1 LSIIRTVLAV
11 LIAISL
17 ALALGPGAS
26 AFAVAHESDM
36 AAMVPN
42 AEAGMDMPDC
52 HKAMGGTTSTGCKCC
67 DTKSKCPDQATCLL
81 KCFKVIGAIT
91 SPAKTARLV
100 RVRYRPSEPEKPPN
114 WARTPPFPPPR
125 S

>member
-11 LIAISL
+11 LIAIS
-17 ALALGPGAS
+17 LALGPGAS

-42 AEAGMDMPDC
+42 AEMPDC
-52 HKAMGGTTSTGCKCC
+52 HKAMGGTTGTGCKCC